1 MKALTI
7 LGSTGSI
14 GVNTLDI
21 IGQYPDRF
29 KVIAL
34 TAHHNIELLFKQ
46 CIHYKPAYA
55 VVSTEKLADNLQ
67 QRLRERSLNTEVLFG
82 AKALADVASLSEVD
96 TVMAAIVGAAG
107 LLPTLAAIKAKKQIL
122 LANKE
127 ALVMAGPLFIEEA
140 KRAQVTLLPIDSEHN
155 AIFQCLY
162 GRFEPGIP
170 PKEVSKII
178 LTASGGALRN
188 KPLAQLKD
196 TTPLEACQHP
206 NWVMGQKI
214 NIDSATLMNKGFEV
228 IEAHFLFGLSPDQ
241 IDVVLHPQ
249 SIIHSLVEYRDGSML
264 AQLSSPDMRIPISYA
279 LAWPERLENSATHLD
294 LLKVAQLDFKP
305 IEEARYPCLGLAMQA
320 LKIGGTATT
329 ILNAANEIMV
339 QAFLEGKIRF
349 TEIASLNQQV
359 LEKIHSCPVVSVEA
373 IVEDD
378 SFARAVAL
386 EMVEKAQKNVL
397 TAMEFSASAAKL
409 RTEREHSR
417 KF

>member
-21 IGQYPDRF
+21 IGQHPDRF
-29 KVIAL
+29 KIIAL

-46 CIHYKPAYA
+46 CIQYKPTYV

-67 QRLRERSLNTEVLFG
+67 QRLRERSLSTEVLFG
-82 AKALADVASLSEVD
+82 AKALADVASLSEID

-107 LLPTLAAIKAKKQIL
+107 LLPTLSAIKAKKQVL

-140 KRAQVTLLPIDSEHN
+140 KRSQITLLPIDSEHN

-162 GRFEPGIP
+162 GSFEPGIP

-188 KPLAQLKD
+188 KPLAQLKE

-206 NWVMGQKI
+206 NWVMGRKI
-214 NIDSATLMNKGFEV
+214 SIDSATLMNKGFEV

-241 IDVVLHPQ
+241 IEVVLHPQ
-249 SIIHSLVEYRDGSML
+249 SIIHSLVEYLDGSML
-264 AQLSSPDMRIPISYA
+264 AQLGSPDMRIPISYA
-279 LAWPERLENSATHLD
+279 LAWPERLENAAARLD

-305 IEEARYPCLGLAMQA
+305 IEAARYPCLDLAMQA

-359 LEKIHSCPVVSVEA
+359 LEKIHSRPVVSVEV
-373 IVEDD
+373 ILEDD
-378 SFARAVAL
+378 SLARAVAL
-386 EMVEKAQKNVL
+386 EMVEQAQKSIL
-397 TAMEFSASAAKL
+397 IAMGFSA
-409 RTEREHSR
+409 RRREGEQPECMQNT
-417 KF
+417 

>member
-21 IGQYPDRF
+21 IGQHLDRF

-55 VVSTEKLADNLQ
+55 VVSIEKLADNLQ
-67 QRLRERSLNTEVLFG
+67 QRLREKGLKTEVLFG

-140 KRAQVTLLPIDSEHN
+140 KRAQVILLPIDSEHN

-162 GRFEPGIP
+162 GNFEPGIP

-196 TTPLEACQHP
+196 TVPLEACQHP
-206 NWVMGQKI
+206 NWVMGRKI
-214 NIDSATLMNKGFEV
+214 SIDSATLMNKGFEV
-228 IEAHFLFGLSPDQ
+228 IEAHFLFGLSPDK

-249 SIIHSLVEYRDGSML
+249 SIIHSLVEYLDGSML
-264 AQLSSPDMRIPISYA
+264 AQLGSPDMRIPISYA
-279 LAWPERLENSATHLD
+279 LAWPKRLENSATRLD
-294 LLKVAQLDFKP
+294 LLTVAQLDFKP
-305 IEEARYPCLGLAMQA
+305 IEAARYPCLDLAMQA

-329 ILNAANEIMV
+329 ILNAANEIIV

-359 LEKIHSCPVVSVEA
+359 LEKIHSRSVTSIEV
-373 IVEDD
+373 ILEDD
-378 SFARAVAL
+378 SLARAVAL
-386 EMVEKAQKNVL
+386 EMVEQAQKNRL
-397 TAMEFSASAAKL
+397 TTMGFSA
-409 RTEREHSR
+409 RRREGEQPECIQHT
-417 KF
+417 